1 MVKTCELGVCEND
14 PKYTDTPVIPPL
26 PEEGGGGGGGGDGHK
41 YTFSSTGTGW
51 QVAEDGRVIYRYTDK
66 DTDTTYAWQTT
77 TEGWIVKDNTGKVV
91 FTYTDKSG
99 ENTTY
104 SFEKKDDCGFKVTD
118 SDGVVV
124 FDYDNDCAGTTYTY
138 EQTGVDFKVTDN
150 NTGQVVF
157 TYKGTVDTNTTYTW
171 ENYKDGFKV
180 TDSDGVVAYIY
191 DPNLGK
197 DSDGSYAIDT
207 LLTTVFK
214 GHTTISTGQ
223 IVGFTPA
230 NLVVGETLVY
240 DGVGTVGVITADN
253 GDGTYQVT
261 TMTTA
266 PGSRQGV
273 RLGSVNTEAD
283 LPATCAAAEALG
295 WQTPQLGDF
304 AYVTT
309 GGAGDV
315 ISEYVITNDTD
326 CNLTWTFSH
335 SFNAGDYQ
343 EQSTTSMSGMILTGG
358 AVQGTF
364 GTPIDPKT
372 LIRGVKRNGILLT
385 PDAQGKVNVIVDDS
399 HIIVNALPTTN
410 IVDKAEY
417 VVIDAN
423 QKVTGTWVHDATG
436 WYQTYA
442 AVTQVKAHQVVT
454 ALPTT
459 GIEENVEYVVVDNA
473 NKVTGTWVY
482 DPTKGWLQTEVM
494 DKPAHIVVKDLPTT
508 DIDDEAEY
516 VQVGDLTDP
525 VNTFVAT
532 WVHTAKGWVK
542 TAEASTATQAHIAV
556 TALPTTGIN
565 ENAEY
570 LVMTDLTDPT
580 TLTGTWVRV
589 KGNWVQTERL
599 DDNGYHIVTAL
610 PTSDIDDKNVYIVVE
625 DLTNPDTTFLGQY
638 AYDKAT
644 SKWVDMTP
652 QVSNIYYNI
661 NRDGQE
667 LLSAHGMVEESNPAL
682 ANGLVRFK
690 KVSGTINQPAVGMFT
705 VPAGKRVTLMAT
717 LSHRSTSGALD
728 YSAYFCNADTSTMLP
743 NSPSADPYAVS
754 GYVLTG
760 TIEMQWTNDT
770 GKPVNVGVM
779 IDNIHGGSGTLYN
792 QYSSFTIQEIGRVVD
807 PVAYLD
813 NDGNA
818 EDMPVGSL
826 LNHFGTT
833 APKHYVVADGQEYAI
848 GTYPALEAFFLENFG
863 AVNHFGGNG
872 TTTWAVPDLQG
883 EFLRAAGTNSHTNTI
898 TGLKEGS
905 GAAVGEHQGASVL
918 PYNWSGTGAEVC
930 PINYIQ
936 NKNANADSRK
946 AYYNAGT
953 NNWDSTNT
961 YTNTTGEQTTR
972 PTNTSVLVCIKCEPT
987 PRVVIDQGTYKATA
1001 DLKYV
1006 LSNSA
1011 MAQPKLTAVQDDT
1024 TCVKNSSYGDGQAF
1038 VAPVD
1043 GYYAYSFMLP
1053 EPPDISNLKYHAT
1066 YIYRNNDLI
1075 GGEDRDDGSDDLRVP
1090 MNTSGLVKLK
1100 AGDELQVRFYLGW
1113 EDSSVTSITRT
1124 GSASFALVNT
1134 VTDHKVAEM
1143 MLKPNLWTPGVEQS
1157 FGDGVYGYRVQIAS
1171 LTTTPA
1177 TGSNATAL
1185 APVLPASLKAKH
1197 VLDWGG
1203 TYLNSNNYFWSIPG
1217 SYTGGEHILYIS
1229 NHTGAPNGNDEWSIT
1244 ITRTAAGTMRN
1255 FDIWVLYTKD

>member
-1 MVKTCELGVCEND
+1 MEKCGLGECQND
-14 PKYTDTPVIPPL
+14 PTYTDPFIVPAL
-26 PEEGGGGGGGGDGHK
+26 PDPEDGGGGGGTGTGHK
-41 YTFSSTGTGW
+41 YTFQATGTGW
-51 QVAEDGRVIYRYTDK
+51 NVKEDGRVIFNYTDK
-66 DTDTTYAWQTT
+66 NTDTTYTWQAT
-77 TEGWIVKDNTGKVV
+77 TEGWLVKDNKGNVV
-91 FTYTDKSG
+91 FNYTDKSG

-223 IVGFTPA
+223 IVGLTPA

-240 DGVGTVGVITADN
+240 DGVGSVGVITKDN
-253 GDGTYQVT
+253 GNGTYQVT
-261 TMTTA
+261 TMTTS

-273 RLGSVNTEAD
+273 RLGSVNTVAD
-283 LPATCAAAEALG
+283 LPATCAAAEAMG

-364 GTPIDPKT
+364 GTPIDPTT
-372 LIRGVKRNGILLT
+372 LIRGVMRNGILLT

-399 HIIVNALPTTN
+399 HVIVNALPTTG
-410 IVDKAEY
+410 IIDHIEY

-459 GIEENVEYVVVDNA
+459 AIEENVEYVVVDTN

-482 DPTKGWLQTEVM
+482 DPAKGWLQTEVL

-516 VQVGDLTDP
+516 IVVDDLTDP

-556 TALPTTGIN
+556 TALPTTNIN

-589 KGNWVQTERL
+589 NGNWVQTEKMEE
-599 DDNGYHIVTAL
+599 GYHIVTAL
-610 PTSDIDDKNVYIVVE
+610 PTSNIDDKNEYIVVE
-625 DLTNPDTTFLGQY
+625 DLTKPDETLIGHY

-644 SKWVDMTP
+644 NKWISLNSKYEIYRGLSINGYTTNADDFQDSPVGNVISYFGNDTP
-652 QVSNIYYNI
+652 AHYLACDGAEYNI
-661 NRDGQE
+661 
-667 LLSAHGMVEESNPAL
+667 
-682 ANGLVRFK
+682 
-690 KVSGTINQPAVGMFT
+690 GTHP
-705 VPAGKRVTLMAT
+705 
-717 LSHRSTSGALD
+717 
-728 YSAYFCNADTSTMLP
+728 
-743 NSPSADPYAVS
+743 
-754 GYVLTG
+754 
-760 TIEMQWTNDT
+760 E
-770 GKPVNVGVM
+770 
-779 IDNIHGGSGTLYN
+779 
-792 QYSSFTIQEIGRVVD
+792 
-807 PVAYLD
+807 
-813 NDGNA
+813 
-818 EDMPVGSL
+818 
-826 LNHFGTT
+826 
-833 APKHYVVADGQEYAI
+833 
-848 GTYPALEAFFLENFG
+848 LEAFFIEQYG
-863 AVNHFGGNG
+863 KVNQFGGNG
-872 TTTWAVPDLQG
+872 TTTWAVPDLRG
-883 EFLRAAGTNSHTNTI
+883 EFLRGTGENSHTNPGMATN
-898 TGLKEGS
+898 EGD
-905 GAAVGEHQGASVL
+905 GAAVGDHQIATVIQNNAYSAKPATNGTVAPTLIDSGAVHGDAYSVGNGTAPGVQGYVNL
-918 PYNWSGTGAEVC
+918 SGT
-930 PINYIQ
+930 
-936 NKNANADSRK
+936 R
-946 AYYNAGT
+946 YNSQYG
-953 NNWDSTNT
+953 
-961 YTNTTGEQTTR
+961 QLLTTR
-972 PTNTSVLVCIKCEPT
+972 PTNTSVKYCIKAESTYAIVPT
-987 PRVVIDQGTYKATA
+987 DNKYAVSATVTYVVTDATMITPTLSAPSGNAAMVSA
-1001 DLKYV
+1001 DNH
-1006 LSNSA
+1006 SF
-1011 MAQPKLTAVQDDT
+1011 T
-1024 TCVKNSSYGDGQAF
+1024 
-1038 VAPVD
+1038 APVD
-1043 GYYAYSFMLP
+1043 GFYSVSFMFPEVPDQRQIYFGSYVYLNDVIVGNNREQTGNYNNSGSYNYSFALNDGATIQMKKGDTVVIKVWTDLTTA
-1053 EPPDISNLKYHAT
+1053 AT
-1066 YIYRNNDLI
+1066 Y
-1075 GGEDRDDGSDDLRVP
+1075 
-1090 MNTSGLVKLK
+1090 
-1100 AGDELQVRFYLGW
+1100 
-1113 EDSSVTSITRT
+1113 TRT
-1124 GSASFALVNT
+1124 GRAAFVLLQPASGSISP
-1134 VTDHKVAEM
+1134 AET
-1143 MLKPNLWTPGVEQS
+1143 MLKPNTWAVGVEQD
-1157 FGDGVYGYRVQIAS
+1157 FGDGVYGLRFKVENSAS
-1171 LTTTPA
+1171 TDTIINLNTLYGVKPTHFI
-1177 TGSNATAL
+1177 N
-1185 APVLPASLKAKH
+1185 H
-1197 VLDWGG
+1197 GG
-1203 TYLNSNNYFWSIPG
+1203 TLTCDNG
-1217 SYTGGEHILYIS
+1217 SAEATFPCYYTDEACAGLWYNKTTYEAHIARGSQYS
-1229 NHTGAPNGNDEWSIT
+1229 KATDK
-1244 ITRTAAGTMRN
+1244 
-1255 FDIWVLYTKD
+1255 FDIWILYRKD

>member
-1 MVKTCELGVCEND
+1 MAKTCELGECEND

-26 PEEGGGGGGGGDGHK
+26 PEDCGGGGGGGGDGHK
-41 YTFSSTGTGW
+41 YTFRGTSTGW
-51 QVAEDGRVIYRYTDK
+51 EVLEDGKVVYRYTDK
-66 DTDTTYAWQTT
+66 DTSTTYTWQAT
-77 TEGWIVKDNTGKVV
+77 TEGWVVKDNTGKVV
-91 FTYTDKSG
+91 FTYTDKTG
-99 ENTTY
+99 KNTTY

-118 SDGVVV
+118 SDGAVV

-180 TDSDGVVAYIY
+180 TDSDGVVAYTY
-191 DPNLGK
+191 DPTLG
-197 DSDGSYAIDT
+197 DRSDGSYPIDT

-230 NLVVGETLVY
+230 DLVVGETLVY
-240 DGVGTVGVITADN
+240 DGVGSVGVITADN

-261 TMTTA
+261 TMTTS

-273 RLGSVNTEAD
+273 RLGSVNTVAD
-283 LPATCAAAEALG
+283 LPATCAAAEAMG

-315 ISEYVITNDTD
+315 VSEYVITTDTD

-364 GTPIDPKT
+364 GTPIDPST
-372 LIRGVKRNGILLT
+372 LIRGVKRNGVLLT

-399 HIIVNALPTTN
+399 HIIVNALPTTG

-459 GIEENVEYVVVDNA
+459 AIEENVEYVVVDA
-473 NKVTGTWVY
+473 QNKVTGTWVY
-482 DPTKGWLQTEVM
+482 DPAKGWLQTEVL

-508 DIDDEAEY
+508 GIDDEAEY
-516 VQVGDLTDP
+516 VQVSDLTDP

-556 TALPTTGIN
+556 TALPTTNIN

-570 LVMTDLTDPT
+570 LVMTDLTDPS

-589 KGNWVQTERL
+589 NGNWVQTEKME
-599 DDNGYHIVTAL
+599 NGFHIVTAL
-610 PTSDIDDKNVYIVVE
+610 PTSNIDDKNEYIVVE
-625 DLTNPDTTFLGQY
+625 DLTKPDETLIGHY

-644 SKWVDMTP
+644 NKWISLSSKYEVYRGLSINGYTTNADDFQDSPVGNVISYFGNDTP
-652 QVSNIYYNI
+652 AHYLACDGAEYNI
-661 NRDGQE
+661 
-667 LLSAHGMVEESNPAL
+667 
-682 ANGLVRFK
+682 
-690 KVSGTINQPAVGMFT
+690 GTHP
-705 VPAGKRVTLMAT
+705 
-717 LSHRSTSGALD
+717 
-728 YSAYFCNADTSTMLP
+728 
-743 NSPSADPYAVS
+743 
-754 GYVLTG
+754 
-760 TIEMQWTNDT
+760 E
-770 GKPVNVGVM
+770 
-779 IDNIHGGSGTLYN
+779 
-792 QYSSFTIQEIGRVVD
+792 
-807 PVAYLD
+807 
-813 NDGNA
+813 
-818 EDMPVGSL
+818 
-826 LNHFGTT
+826 
-833 APKHYVVADGQEYAI
+833 
-848 GTYPALEAFFLENFG
+848 LEAFFVEQFG

-872 TTTWAVPDLQG
+872 TTTWAVPDLRG
-883 EFLRAAGTNSHTNTI
+883 EFLRGTGENSHTNPGMATN
-898 TGLKEGS
+898 EGD
-905 GAAVGEHQGASVL
+905 GAAVGDHQIATVIQNNAYNAKPATNGTVAPTLIDSGAVHGDAYSVGNGTAPGVQGYVNL
-918 PYNWSGTGAEVC
+918 SGT
-930 PINYIQ
+930 
-936 NKNANADSRK
+936 R
-946 AYYNAGT
+946 YNSQYG
-953 NNWDSTNT
+953 
-961 YTNTTGEQTTR
+961 QLLTTR
-972 PTNTSVLVCIKCEPT
+972 PTNTSVKYCIKAESTYAIVPT
-987 PRVVIDQGTYKATA
+987 DNKYAVSATVTYVVTDATMITPTLSAPSGNAAMVSA
-1001 DLKYV
+1001 DNH
-1006 LSNSA
+1006 S
-1011 MAQPKLTAVQDDT
+1011 
-1024 TCVKNSSYGDGQAF
+1024 F

-1043 GYYAYSFMLP
+1043 GFYSVSFMFP
-1053 EPPDISNLKYHAT
+1053 EGPDQHQTYFGSYVYLNDVIVGNNREQTGNYNNSGSYNSTFALNDGATIQMKKGDTVVIKVWTDLTTAAT
-1066 YIYRNNDLI
+1066 Y
-1075 GGEDRDDGSDDLRVP
+1075 
-1090 MNTSGLVKLK
+1090 
-1100 AGDELQVRFYLGW
+1100 
-1113 EDSSVTSITRT
+1113 TRT
-1124 GSASFALVNT
+1124 GRAAFVLLQPAGGSISP
-1134 VTDHKVAEM
+1134 AET
-1143 MLKPNLWTPGVEQS
+1143 MLKPNTWPVGVEQD

-1171 LTTTPA
+1171 LTTIPA
-1177 TGSNATAL
+1177 TGSGKAIAL
-1185 APVLPASLKAKH
+1185 LRVLPASLKAKH

-1217 SYTGGEHILYIS
+1217 SYAGGEHILYIS
-1229 NHTGAPNGNDEWSIT
+1229 NHTGVPNGNDEWSIS
-1244 ITRTAAGTMRN
+1244 ITETAAGTMRN

>member
-14 PKYTDTPVIPPL
+14 PKYPDTPVIPPL
-26 PEEGGGGGGGGDGHK
+26 PEDGGGGGGGGDGHK
-41 YTFSSTGTGW
+41 YTFRTTATGW
-51 QVAEDGRVIYRYTDK
+51 EVLEDGKVIYRYTDK
-66 DTDTTYAWQTT
+66 DTNTTYSWQATD
-77 TEGWIVKDNTGKVV
+77 EGWLVKDNTGKVV

-99 ENTTY
+99 KNTTY

-157 TYKGTVDTNTTYTW
+157 TYKGTTDTNTTYNF

-180 TDSDGVVAYIY
+180 TDSDGVVAYVY

-207 LLTTVFK
+207 LLTPVFK

-240 DGVGTVGVITADN
+240 DGVGSVGVITADN

-261 TMTTA
+261 TMTTS

-273 RLGSVNTEAD
+273 RLGSVNTVAD

-315 ISEYVITNDTD
+315 ISEYVITSDTD

-343 EQSTTSMSGMILTGG
+343 EQSTTSMAGMILTGG

-364 GTPIDPKT
+364 GTPIDPST
-372 LIRGVKRNGILLT
+372 LIRGVMRNGILLT

-399 HIIVNALPTTN
+399 HIIVNALPTAN

-423 QKVTGTWVHDATG
+423 QKVTGTWVHDNTG

-459 GIEENVEYVVVDNA
+459 NIEENVEYVVVDDQ

-482 DPTKGWLQTEVM
+482 DPAKGWLQTEVL

-516 VQVGDLTDP
+516 IVVDDLTDP
-525 VNTFVAT
+525 VGTFNAT
-532 WVHTAKGWVK
+532 YVHTDSGWVK
-542 TAEASTATQAHIAV
+542 TAEAAKAQAAHIAV
-556 TALPTTGIN
+556 TALPTTNIN

-589 KGNWVQTERL
+589 NGNWVQTEKI
-599 DDNGYHIVTAL
+599 DDNGFHIVKDL
-610 PTSDIDDKNVYIVVE
+610 PTSDIDDKNIYIVVE
-625 DLTNPDTTFLGQY
+625 DLANPDTSFLGQY

-661 NRDGQE
+661 NRTGEELSSWAGQFA
-667 LLSAHGMVEESNPAL
+667 AHTYNSL
-682 ANGLVRFK
+682 ASTTMPIKEVSVGKGNKIKFN
-690 KVSGTINQPAVGMFT
+690 SGTNSFT
-705 VPAGKRVTLMAT
+705 LA
-717 LSHRSTSGALD
+717 
-728 YSAYFCNADTSTMLP
+728 P
-743 NSPSADPYAVS
+743 NTRYE
-754 GYVLTG
+754 VLTTMAAKETNANLYYNLRNITDSVNIDQVQWVDQESAQYPASG
-760 TIEMQWTNDT
+760 SMVAQFTTPDHPIEVDFRAA
-770 GKPVNVGVM
+770 
-779 IDNIHGGSGTLYN
+779 IGSQNATTTTREPFC
-792 QYSSFTIQEIGRVVD
+792 SIAIKEIGRVVD
-807 PVAYLD
+807 PIAYML
-813 NDGNA
+813 NDGDA
-818 EDMPVGSL
+818 QEMPVGSL
-826 LNHFGTT
+826 IQTMSNS
-833 APKHYVVADGQEYAI
+833 APKHYLICDGSEYAI
-848 GTYPALEAFFLENFG
+848 GTYPELEAHFVKEFG
-863 AVNHFGGNG
+863 AVDHFGGTSG
-872 TTTWAVPDLQG
+872 KWKVPDLRG
-883 EFLRAAGTNSHTNTI
+883 EFLRMTGTNSHINTI
-898 TGLKEGS
+898 TGLKEGN
-905 GAAVGEHQGASVL
+905 GADVGAHQEASVL
-918 PYNWSGTGAEVC
+918 PQSWSGTGANVA
-930 PINYIQ
+930 PINYTE
-936 NKNANADSRK
+936 NMKKSADTLKPFSK
-946 AYYNAGT
+946 VGT
-953 NNWDSTNT
+953 NGWSTTNT
-961 YTNTTGEQTTR
+961 YGGTAGAQTVR
-972 PTNTSVLVCIKCEPT
+972 PTNTSVNVAIKCEST
-987 PRVVIDQGTYKATA
+987 PRVIVDQGTYKASVKCSVPA
-1001 DLKYV
+1001 AP
-1006 LSNSA
+1006 SSGSA
-1011 MAQPKLTAVQDDT
+1011 QFRFDGSDIIGDT
-1024 TCVKNSSYGDGQAF
+1024 TMVDTTTNEF

-1043 GYYAYSFMLP
+1043 GLYVVGCQ
-1053 EPPDISNLKYHAT
+1053 T
-1066 YIYRNNDLI
+1066 T
-1075 GGEDRDDGSDDLRVP
+1075 
-1090 MNTSGLVKLK
+1090 TSGTGVVSNYLSINGANTCWGRGINPMGTVYLK
-1100 AGDELQVRFYLGW
+1100 TGDRVSLNMYGG
-1113 EDSSVTSITRT
+1113 SSAQT
-1124 GSASFALVNT
+1124 GRANIALVNT
-1134 VTDHKVAEM
+1134 VEKNIAEV
-1143 MLKPNLWTPGVEQS
+1143 MLKPNTWAVGVEQN
-1157 FGDGVYGYRVQIAS
+1157 FGDGVYGMRVSGTFSSSTSQDNLAQLGAGAKPIS
-1171 LTTTPA
+1171 S
-1177 TGSNATAL
+1177 GGSVSNASTSWS
-1185 APVLPASLKAKH
+1185 LPF
-1197 VLDWGG
+1197 V
-1203 TYLNSNNYFWSIPG
+1203 NSNSAITAQSIG
-1217 SYTGGEHILYIS
+1217 VFTSSTGGLCVRIGSDMYK
-1229 NHTGAPNGNDEWSIT
+1229 GKY
-1244 ITRTAAGTMRN
+1244 
-1255 FDIWVLYTKD
+1255 DIWCLYTK